1 MDTNQYESQGQKD
14 ADANSSLVSIR
25 VNSWFYSLDHHSVCQ
40 VIEAQTLWGETTC
53 RVWLPGRDSVV
64 RIPASRLKPLE
75 SVGTGSPDH
84 IAYIAAAARVA
95 EALTQDVLLAP
106 IESSVIPLPHQIHAL
121 SRAIANDRVRY
132 LLADEVGL
140 GKTIEAGLI
149 MRELKLRGLVKRTL
163 VIAPKGLVSQW
174 VAEMREHF
182 NEYFQLVLPDDI
194 KTLSRI
200 SAVANPESRASG
212 EEGSQP
218 VTRNPWTMF
227 SQVVVPMDSVKP
239 LDKRRGWSAAQ
250 VSEYNRERFEDL
262 ISAGWD
268 LVIVDEAHRLGGSTD
283 QVARFKLG
291 QGLAEAAPYF
301 LMLSATPHQGKT
313 DAFHRLVSLI
323 DAQEFPDISS
333 VTRERVQPYVIRTEK
348 RRAIDADGKPLFKP
362 RRTQL
367 APVSWGER
375 HRSQQLLYNAVTE
388 YVRKGYNQAMREKRS
403 YIGFLM
409 ILMQRLVVSSTRA
422 IRTTLE
428 RRLEAL
434 EAPQEQLTLFP
445 MVSEED
451 WADLDG
457 QEQMDTLLKTR
468 LKALKNER
476 AEVKLLLEAA
486 KRCESQGPDAKAE
499 ALLDWIYRLQAEEG
513 DPDLK
518 VLVFTEFV
526 PTQEMLY
533 EFLTERGFEVVCLNG
548 SMDMEER
555 KRVQDAF
562 AKDARILIST
572 DAGGEGLN
580 LQFCHVVINYDIPW
594 NPMRLEQRI
603 GRVDR
608 IGQTFTVRAINFVF
622 EDSVEHRVREVLEQK
637 LAVIFEEFGIDK
649 TGDVLDSAQAGHMFD
664 EMYVEAILNP
674 EKVED
679 SVESVVARLQEQARE
694 ARTTASVLGA
704 TEDLEPGEAQR
715 LLTHPLPHWVE
726 RMTVSYLKAH
736 GGQAERRSQSWD
748 LTWPDGETYENVV
761 FSGKEAER
769 LPAARHLTLEE
780 PKVRGLA
787 MRLPRFAP
795 GQPVPIVSIPGLSE
809 EVQGVWSLW
818 QISVV
823 SHESRVASRWD
834 GPVTL
839 DPGPETRRRRI
850 MPLFLADNGMVY
862 MPTARHVWDQLLAAS
877 TKVRSVME
885 TSVSQA
891 AFEKLQSAAEEHGK
905 PIYEA
910 LVQEHRARIARERE
924 KADYAFA
931 ARRKTV
937 ERLGLPQVRNY
948 RLNILSQEERSF
960 QEQLDQKAH
969 AYPEMVPL
977 LVIRIE
983 SAECEVRR
991 A

>member
-1 MDTNQYESQGQKD
+1 MMRI
-14 ADANSSLVSIR
+14 DANS
-25 VNSWFYSLDHHSVCQ
+25 WYYSPDHGQRCQ

-75 SVGTGSPDH
+75 SAGTGSPDD

-95 EALTQDVLLAP
+95 DALTQDVLLAP
-106 IESSVIPLPHQIHAL
+106 IESSVIPLPHQIRAL

-174 VAEMREHF
+174 VSEMRFHF
-182 NEYFQLVLPDDI
+182 GETFQLVLPEDI
-194 KTLSRI
+194 KTLKRI
-200 SAVANPESRASG
+200 A
-212 EEGSQP
+212 P
-218 VTRNPWTMF
+218 VTGPGNGEKGNHDPEVLPANAWQMF

-250 VSEYNRERFEDL
+250 VSEHNRERFEDL

-323 DAQEFPDISS
+323 DAQEFPDVSS
-333 VTRERVQPYVIRTEK
+333 VTRERVQPHVIRTEK

-367 APVSWGER
+367 APVSWEER
-375 HRSQQLLYNAVTE
+375 HRSQQHLYEAVTE
-388 YVRKGYNQAMREKRS
+388 YVREGYNQAMREKRS

-409 ILMQRLVVSSTRA
+409 ILMQRLVVSSTSA

-434 EAPQEQLTLFP
+434 AAPQEQLTLFP
-445 MVSEED
+445 LTSEEE

-457 QEQMDTLLKTR
+457 QEQIDVLLRTR

-486 KRCESQGPDAKAE
+486 ARCEQIGPDAKAE
-499 ALLDWIYRLQAEEG
+499 ALLDWLYRLQSEES
-513 DPDLK
+513 DPELK
-518 VLVFTEFV
+518 ALVFTEFV
-526 PTQEMLY
+526 PTQEMLRR
-533 EFLTERGFEVVCLNG
+533 FLTERGFSVVCLNG

-555 KRVQDAF
+555 KRVQQAF
-562 AKDARILIST
+562 AKDVRILIST

-608 IGQTFTVRAINFVF
+608 IGQAHAVRAVNFVF

-674 EKVED
+674 EKVEE
-679 SVESVVARLQEQARE
+679 SVESVVARLQEQARD

-736 GGQAERRSQSWD
+736 GGQAEKRSQSWN

-761 FSGKEAER
+761 FTGKEAER

-818 QISVV
+818 RIAIATM
-823 SHESRVASRWD
+823 EWN
-834 GPVTL
+834 
-839 DPGPETRRRRI
+839 RRRI

-877 TKVRSVME
+877 TQVRSILD
-885 TSVSQA
+885 TAVSQA
-891 AFEKLQSAAEEHGK
+891 AFAKLQSAAEEHGK
-905 PIYEA
+905 PVYEA
-910 LVQEHRARIARERE
+910 LVQEHRGRIARERE

-937 ERLGLPQVRNY
+937 ERIGLPQVRNY
-948 RLNILSQEERSF
+948 RLNLLSQEERSF

-977 LVIRIE
+977 LVIRVE
-983 SAECEVRR
+983 GGGHE
-991 A
+991 